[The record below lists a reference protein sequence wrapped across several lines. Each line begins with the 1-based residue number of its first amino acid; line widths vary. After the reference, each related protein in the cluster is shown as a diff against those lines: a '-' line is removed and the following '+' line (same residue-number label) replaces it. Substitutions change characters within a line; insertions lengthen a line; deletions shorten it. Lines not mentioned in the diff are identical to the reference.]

1 MRVGLLVIDVFL
13 RGSASLKDKRRVIR
27 AISDRARSRHNVATA
42 EIEHQDLRQR
52 GTLAFV
58 SVADRQEPLERL
70 FDRLVEEADRVVPGG
85 ISEISREF
93 LG

>member
-13 RGSASLKDKRRVIR
+13 RGSTSLKDKRRALR
-27 AISDRARSRHNVATA
+27 AISDRARSRHNIATA
-42 EIEHQDLRQR
+42 EIDHQELRQR

-58 SVADRQEPLERL
+58 TVADRQEPIERL
-70 FDRLVEEADRVVPGG
+70 FDRLLEEADRIVPGG
-85 ISEISREF
+85 ISEVSREF